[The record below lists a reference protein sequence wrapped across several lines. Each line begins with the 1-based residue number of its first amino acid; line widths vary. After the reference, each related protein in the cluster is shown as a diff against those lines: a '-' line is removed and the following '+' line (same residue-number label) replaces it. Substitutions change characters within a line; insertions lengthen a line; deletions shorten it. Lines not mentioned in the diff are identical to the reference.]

1 MATDQKAVSL
11 AILNH
16 GSCEPL
22 KAAVHATTLALA
34 VVMGLYNA
42 AAWVRRRQRH
52 LAVNTILYAA
62 LVAWEREHV
71 AHHLALCREPEEPAP
86 ATDEPSATATA
97 A

>member
-71 AHHLALCREPEEPAP
+71 AHHLALCREPESTPA
-86 ATDEPSATATA
+86 ANEPSATATA

>member
-1 MATDQKAVSL
+1 MVSDRNAL
-11 AILNH
+11 SLRVLDH

-52 LAVNTILYAA
+52 LAINAILYTA
-62 LVAWEREHV
+62 LVAFEREHV
-71 AHHLALCREPEEPAP
+71 AHHLALCKDADDCTPKD
-86 ATDEPSATATA
+86 DEPSATAA
-97 A
+97 

>member
-34 VVMGLYNA
+34 VVMGLYNG
-42 AAWVRRRQRH
+42 AAWLRRRQRH
-52 LAVNTILYAA
+52 LAINTILYAA

-71 AHHLALCREPEEPAP
+71 AHHLALCGEPEPTPA
-86 ATDEPSATATA
+86 ANEPSTTATA

>member
-1 MATDQKAVSL
+1 VLD
-11 AILNH
+11 H
-16 GSCEPL
+16 GNCEPL

-42 AAWVRRRQRH
+42 AAWMRRRQRH
-52 LAVNTILYAA
+52 LAINAVLYAA

-71 AHHLALCREPEEPAP
+71 VHHLALCKEPECPPAP
-86 ATDEPSATATA
+86 ADESPATA